1 MENGWERATM
11 TDGNPGSGVDW
22 AGIVTEAYAAETRPP
37 LTQDLAEQVRSA
49 LADALQAEPADRAEA
64 LNAALDAF
72 ERELRSVVGPRV
84 RTLDASAGTVAM
96 EHRSEAGQP
105 LRAFVGQ

>member
-1 MENGWERATM
+1 M

-37 LTQDLAEQVRSA
+37 LTQDLAEEVRSA
-49 LADALQAEPADRAEA
+49 LAEVLRAGPADRIEA

-72 ERELRSVVGPRV
+72 ELKLRSVVGPRV
-84 RTLDASAGTVAM
+84 RTLDDSAGRVAM

-105 LRAFVGQ
+105 LRAFGGQ